1 MQVKDFALAKKAIKK
16 KAAKIEDNAIISSY
30 YREMYRDT
38 ADAGHLRR
46 ADAVDGC
53 FRWWD
58 VDNYRKQHVKDVK
71 RINLC
76 KDKFCLNCQNAMSKR
91 RYAKYKPVLDDL
103 LADYD
108 VYHVVTTVENCTAF
122 ELLDVLDRMYK
133 KFPYIIRYFMGERKC
148 NGIDFRGYGFKGA
161 IRSLE
166 ITTKRTKTGA
176 MFHPHFHSLFVLR
189 KGIPAKRKHIN
200 DFSFH
205 KGKLRRKFTDFE
217 ILLQKVWYLLYNGER
232 LTAEAVAKLPQG
244 YSCTA
249 ERAKGNYKEIFK
261 YPVKGESRRE
271 SITDVVYDY
280 DTFAVLFEALYRR
293 KVLQGYGILNYKD
306 LETDEDKEIDR
317 IYEELLAELRAIED
331 PERQALKLEE
341 VFADFETDPDMT
353 YISKNVIRE
362 YLHNDAE

>member
-1 MQVKDFALAKKAIKK
+1 MKVKDFTLSKKAIRK
-16 KAAKIEDNAIISSY
+16 KAAKIEDNAIISGY
-30 YREMYRDT
+30 YHQMYRDT
-38 ADAGHLRR
+38 ADEGHLRR
-46 ADAVDGC
+46 ASAVDGC

-58 VDNYRKQHVKDVK
+58 VDHYRKQKVKDVK
-71 RINLC
+71 RISLC

-91 RYAKYKPVLDDL
+91 RYAKYKPVLDAL
-103 LADYD
+103 LDDYD
-108 VYHVVTTVENCTAF
+108 VYHVVVTVSNCTAW

-133 KFPYIIRYFMGERKC
+133 KFPYIIRYLSGERKC
-148 NGIDFRGYGFKGA
+148 KGIDFLGYGYKGA

-176 MFHPHFHSLFVLR
+176 EFHPHFHSLFVLR
-189 KGIPAKRKHIN
+189 KGISIKRKHIN

-205 KGKLRRKFTDFE
+205 NGKLRRKFTDFE

-232 LTAEAVAKLPQG
+232 LTAEAVENLTQG

-249 ERAKGNYKEIFK
+249 DRAKGNYKEIFK

-280 DTFAVLFEALYRR
+280 DTFAVLFEVLYRR
-293 KVLQGYGILNYKD
+293 KVLQGYGILNFKD

-317 IYEELLAELRAIED
+317 IYKELIAELQAIED
-331 PERQALKLEE
+331 PVFLGLRLED
-341 VFADFETDPDMT
+341 VFADFEDVS
-353 YISKNVIRE
+353 YISKNTIRE
-362 YLHNDAE
+362 SLHNDDD